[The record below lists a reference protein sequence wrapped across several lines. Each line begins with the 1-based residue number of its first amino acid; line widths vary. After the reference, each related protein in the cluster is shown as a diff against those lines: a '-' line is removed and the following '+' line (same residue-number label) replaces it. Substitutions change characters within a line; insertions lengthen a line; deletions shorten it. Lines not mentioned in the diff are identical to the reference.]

1 MESNSTKSQFDSL
14 TQTIGAL
21 RAQVAE
27 LQVQNELLEY
37 RLERSERARRDLER
51 EVQEHRAYWGTSRIP
66 DFSQS
71 VYDPRGGWGKGKD
84 E

>member
-1 MESNSTKSQFDSL
+1 MESNHTKGEFDTL

-21 RAQVAE
+21 RAAVAE

-37 RLERSERARRDLER
+37 RLQKSERQCRDLER

-71 VYDPRGGWGKGKD
+71 VYDPRSGWGKGKD

>member
-1 MESNSTKSQFDSL
+1 
-14 TQTIGAL
+14 
-21 RAQVAE
+21 
-27 LQVQNELLEY
+27 VQNELLKY